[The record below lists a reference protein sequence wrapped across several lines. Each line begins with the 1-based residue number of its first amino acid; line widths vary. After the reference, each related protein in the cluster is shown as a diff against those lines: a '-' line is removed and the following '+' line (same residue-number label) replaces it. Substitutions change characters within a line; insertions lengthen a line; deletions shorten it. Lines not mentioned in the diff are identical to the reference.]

1 MAPKAMIVYA
11 FWGIWD
17 LLNTPVQFFFKSD
30 AGKCIFQ
37 CVKVKPP
44 YNSGYHR

>member
-1 MAPKAMIVYA
+1 MLVYA

-17 LLNTPVQFFFKSD
+17 PLNTPVFFFKSD

-37 CVKVKPP
+37 YIEVKPP